1 MKNNDSKE
9 HTKIQEV
16 KKEYLKE
23 QKEIHSYED
32 EDIDKTEKI
41 LQEYL
46 YNEDKKKKLSF
57 SNIKQNFLEQV
68 YEVNKELWLVLS
80 IVSLLAITNFLVD
93 SQRIL
98 LNLYSLPAI
107 FSAYFYGK
115 RHAVLTALASILLV
129 IAMLY
134 VIPGIIENESF
145 SWWKEDWRQLT
156 VWASTLLIM
165 AYTMGVLYDRHKEK
179 IKELQK
185 TYHGIILI
193 LRHFLSK
200 DEYTE
205 NHCYRVSVFAT
216 KIAQYMGLSDD
227 RIEDLR
233 SAALIHDIGKL
244 KISREILYKA
254 AKLTQKEFEHMKKHV
269 TSATDILDPIKGSLG
284 RVIPIVLAHHEKY
297 DGTGYLGLE
306 GRQIPIEA
314 KILAVADVYD
324 ALISD
329 RPYRKGLP
337 PFEAKEIIVKG
348 AGKHFDPEV
357 VKAFVKAFEHGEMDL
372 PNIMI

>member
-1 MKNNDSKE
+1 M
-9 HTKIQEV
+9 IV
-16 KKEYLKE
+16 IKK
-23 QKEIHSYED
+23 
-32 EDIDKTEKI
+32 
-41 LQEYL
+41 
-46 YNEDKKKKLSF
+46 
-57 SNIKQNFLEQV
+57 
-68 YEVNKELWLVLS
+68 
-80 IVSLLAITNFLVD
+80 
-93 SQRIL
+93 
-98 LNLYSLPAI
+98 
-107 FSAYFYGK
+107 
-115 RHAVLTALASILLV
+115 
-129 IAMLY
+129 
-134 VIPGIIENESF
+134 
-145 SWWKEDWRQLT
+145 
-156 VWASTLLIM
+156 
-165 AYTMGVLYDRHKEK
+165 K